1 MTSSETENV
10 DIDWDGQNAHL
21 VQLISSGDIYERFRN
36 FDQEIEA
43 ETESLRKR
51 NFINNDDVHKPF
63 NIC

>member
-21 VQLISSGDIYERFRN
+21 AQMISSGMMYERFRN
-36 FDQEIEA
+36 FDQEVEA

-51 NFINNDDVHKPF
+51 TFINNDDVYRPF